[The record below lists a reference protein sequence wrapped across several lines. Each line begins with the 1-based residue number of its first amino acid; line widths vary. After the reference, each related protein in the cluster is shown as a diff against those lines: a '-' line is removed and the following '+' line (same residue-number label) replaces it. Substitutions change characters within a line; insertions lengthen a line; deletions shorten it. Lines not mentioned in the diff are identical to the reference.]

1 MISVS
6 GKKWNERKPNNRIIE
21 KISLDNKFSYDLS
34 KLVLNR
40 NYSLSELND
49 LKYEFDLINPFS
61 KNSDFLNAKELLI
74 DIIKKKGLVLIYGD
88 YDVDGVS
95 STAILIN
102 FFNHLNHP
110 NYYIIPNRFSDG
122 YGPNLE
128 LIKKN
133 LKKNTK
139 IVIFVDCGS
148 NSKDIINFL
157 KKKNIKI
164 LIIDHHHIINKLESD
179 LNIINPM
186 KKTKDYTKQ
195 NICAAA
201 LTFYLINLINKKL
214 KKKINTY
221 DFLFLALLGTICDVM
236 PLRNSNK
243 QLSKI
248 ALNRLNKI
256 QNHGIKQLLNF
267 LSLKRS
273 VNFTDISYTIGPMLN
288 SPGRIK
294 NANLSVELLCS
305 KNLSR
310 INKIIEEIK
319 FLNIKRKKI
328 EKSCI
333 KLINLKKYEN
343 NDEVIFEV
351 NKFFHE
357 GILGI
362 IAGKL
367 RDKLNKPAFIITD
380 SIGIHKV
387 SARSTDKFRLNDLI
401 NKLLISKLIE
411 TGGGHEMAAGFVV
424 KKENLKKVKQF
435 INIEYRKSKKNKI
448 FYYDFKK
455 LLPKKDSSIF
465 NDLKKLEPYGNENQ
479 QPLFLFEN
487 LKSIRTKI
495 INSQHINCILKN
507 KQNRSFQSIAFDAV
521 NTPIGNYLL
530 NYKKNFSL
538 IGSIDQYFWD
548 GKKKNQIIVKDLLI

>member
-6 GKKWNERKPNNRIIE
+6 GKNWNERKLNNRIIE

-40 NYSLSELND
+40 NYSVSELND
-49 LKYEFDLINPFS
+49 IKYEFDLINPFS
-61 KNSDFLNAKELLI
+61 KNRDFLNAKELLI
-74 DIIKKKGLVLIYGD
+74 NIIKKKGLVLVYGD

-95 STAILIN
+95 STAILVN

-122 YGPNLE
+122 YGPNLK

-139 IVIFVDCGS
+139 IVIFLDCGS
-148 NSKDIINFL
+148 NSTNIISFL

-164 LIIDHHHIINKLESD
+164 LIIDHHHINKKLDSD

-186 KKTKDYTKQ
+186 KNPKDYMKQ

-201 LTFYLINLINKKL
+201 LTFYLINLLNDKL
-214 KKKINTY
+214 KKKINIY
-221 DFLFLALLGTICDVM
+221 DFLFFALLGTICDLM
-236 PLRNSNK
+236 PLRYSNK
-243 QLSKI
+243 HLSKI
-248 ALNRLNKI
+248 ALNRFNKI
-256 QNHGIKQLLNF
+256 ENLGIKQLLNF
-267 LSLKRS
+267 LSFKRS
-273 VNFTDISYTIGPMLN
+273 INFTDISYSIGPMLN

-305 KNLSR
+305 SNLSR
-310 INKIIEEIK
+310 IKKIIEEIQ
-319 FLNIKRKKI
+319 FLNVKRKKL

-351 NKFFHE
+351 NKLFHE
-357 GILGI
+357 GVLGI

-367 RDKLNKPAFIITD
+367 KDKLNKPAFVITD
-380 SIGIHKV
+380 SLGIYKG
-387 SARSTDKFRLNDLI
+387 SARSTDKFRLNELI
-401 NKLLISKLIE
+401 NKLLNLGLIE
-411 TGGGHEMAAGFVV
+411 SGGGHDMAAGFLV
-424 KKENLKKVKQF
+424 KKEKLKKVREY
-435 INIEYRKSKKNKI
+435 INTAYQKLKKNHV

-455 LLPKKDSSIF
+455 LLPNKDSSIF
-465 NDLKKLEPYGNENQ
+465 NDLKKLEPYGIENQ

-487 LKSIRTKI
+487 LRSIKTKV
-495 INSQHINCILKN
+495 INSQHINCVLKN

-521 NTPIGNYLL
+521 NTPIGNYLM

-538 IGSIDQYFWD
+538 IGTIDQYFWD